1 MEALAKALLM
11 IHVVAGFASL
21 GIFWIPMFTRK
32 GGLNHRRLGKV
43 YVFLMWI
50 VVGTA
55 ALLSIK
61 NLLIGNFIQAAF
73 LGFLAL
79 ITGNVLWSGM
89 AVLRNK
95 EGLSAG
101 FQAIRRTLDF
111 SVFLFGLVLV
121 IYGIVLKGQGTAV
134 LMLIFGILGL
144 SDFPKVRAHL
154 RGNASTAVNWFDEHL
169 EGMITS
175 GIAAY
180 TAFFVFGGRQFFEGW
195 LPGYWAII
203 PWVAP
208 TVIGMISMKY
218 LKAYYTAQR
227 RPKTAV

>member
-1 MEALAKALLM
+1 MEAISKALLM
-11 IHVVAGFASL
+11 IHVVAGFTSL

-32 GGLNHRRLGKV
+32 GGINHRKLGKV

-50 VVGTA
+50 VVITA

-61 NLLIGNFIQAAF
+61 NVLIGRFIQAAF

-89 AVLRNK
+89 AMLRNK
-95 EGLSAG
+95 QGLSAR
-101 FQAIRRTLDF
+101 FQSIQRILDF

-121 IYGIVLKGQGTAV
+121 IYGIVLKGQGTGV
-134 LMLIFGILGL
+134 LMLIFGILGM

-154 RGNASTAVNWFDEHL
+154 QGKSSTSVNWFDGHL
-169 EGMITS
+169 DGMITS

-208 TVIGMISMKY
+208 TVIGMISMRY
-218 LKAYYTAQR
+218 LKAYYATR
-227 RPKTAV
+227 RGAKSVG